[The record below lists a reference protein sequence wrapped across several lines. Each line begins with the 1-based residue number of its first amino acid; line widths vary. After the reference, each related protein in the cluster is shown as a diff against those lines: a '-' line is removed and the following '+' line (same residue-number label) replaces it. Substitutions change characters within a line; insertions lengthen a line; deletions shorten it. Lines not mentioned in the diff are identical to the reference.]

1 MTSALAIA
9 GVTRVLQDLLNEG
22 VVDHDVAAAVGA
34 AINVRALPPDRL
46 QTLVTDATPT
56 LNVFLYNLTPNTGWR
71 NSELPVRNPRGD
83 VIRPPLLA
91 LDLHYL
97 VTAFGFDDLQA
108 EILLGFAMR
117 TLHENPILT
126 RAQIT
131 RALNPPPPVSGG
143 LPAALEALDRSGL
156 ADQLEQVKIVE
167 EYLSIE
173 ETSRLWSAMQTQYR
187 PTIAYLVSVVL
198 IESEMP
204 SRIPRPVLRIGPD
217 NRGATVF
224 PFLLPPVPTVT
235 RLIAP
240 ARQPSVRLGD
250 TFVVQGRNLDGALVE
265 ARIAHAR
272 LADPLTL
279 APDPGNT
286 ATLASFTI
294 PDTPASRVTWAAG
307 PALLT
312 LRVQRHGEPAPRASN
327 AWPLMIAPAPDL
339 AGATVT
345 HAAGAVAVDLT
356 VRPQMRDGQEI
367 LLTVGDQTAPAD
379 ALGASQTAAAQFG
392 FGDMAAGSYLA
403 WLRVDGVD
411 SWFTLRDLP
420 PVGPDFLPRPPEFD
434 PAANLTVPA

>member
-1 MTSALAIA
+1 
-9 GVTRVLQDLLNEG
+9 VLQDLLNEG

-46 QTLVTDATPT
+46 QSVVTDATPT
-56 LNVFLYNLTPNTGWR
+56 LNVFLYNVTPNTGWR
-71 NSELPVRNPRGD
+71 NHELPVRNPRGD
-83 VIRPPLLA
+83 VVRPPLLA

-131 RALNPPPPVSGG
+131 RALSPAPPVSGG
-143 LPAALEALDRSGL
+143 LPATLEALDRSGL
-156 ADQLEQVKIVE
+156 ADQIEQVKIIE
-167 EYLSIE
+167 NYLSTE
-173 ETSRLWSAMQTQYR
+173 EMTRIWTAMQTQYR
-187 PTIAYLVSVVL
+187 PTTAYLVSVVL
-198 IESEMP
+198 IESELP

-217 NRGATVF
+217 SRGATVF
-224 PFLLPPVPTVT
+224 PFLLPPVPTIT
-235 RLIAP
+235 RLIPP

-250 TFVVQGRNLDGALVE
+250 TFVVEGRNLIGSSVE

-279 APDPGNT
+279 APDAGNT

-294 PDTPASRVTWAAG
+294 PDTPASRVAWAAG

-312 LRVQRHGEPAPRASN
+312 LRVQRPGEPEPRESN
-327 AWPLMIAPAPDL
+327 AWPVMIAPTPDL

-345 HAAGAVAVDLT
+345 HAAGAVGVDLT
-356 VRPQMRDGQEI
+356 VRPELREGQEI

-379 ALGASQTAAAQFG
+379 PLGAGQSATAHFDFA
-392 FGDMAAGSYLA
+392 DMAVGGYLA
-403 WLRVDGVD
+403 WLRLDGVD

-420 PVGPDFLPRPPEFD
+420 PVGPDFQPRPPEFD
-434 PAANLTVPA
+434 PAATVTVPA

>member
-1 MTSALAIA
+1 MTSALALA

-46 QTLVTDATPT
+46 QAVVTDATPT
-56 LNVFLYNLTPNTGWR
+56 LNVFLYNVTPNTGWR
-71 NSELPVRNPRGD
+71 NHELPVRNPRGE
-83 VIRPPLLA
+83 VVRPPLLA

-97 VTAFGFDDLQA
+97 VTAFGYDDLQA

-131 RALNPPPPVSGG
+131 RALRPAPSVSGG
-143 LPAALEALDRSGL
+143 LPPALEALDGSGL
-156 ADQLEQVKIVE
+156 SEQVEQVKIIEDYLTTE
-167 EYLSIE
+167 EV
-173 ETSRLWSAMQTQYR
+173 SRIWTAMQTQYR
-187 PTIAYLVSVVL
+187 PTTAYLVSVVL
-198 IESEMP
+198 IESELP
-204 SRIPRPVLRIGPD
+204 GRIARPVLRIGRD
-217 NRGATVF
+217 NRGAAVF
-224 PFLLPPVPTVT
+224 PAMLAPLPAIT
-235 RLIAP
+235 RLITP
-240 ARQPSVRLGD
+240 ERQPSVRLGD
-250 TFVVQGRNLDGALVE
+250 SFVVEGRNLMGTLVE

-286 ATLASFTI
+286 STLASFTI
-294 PDTPASRVTWAAG
+294 PDTPASREVWAAG

-312 LRVQRHGEPAPRASN
+312 LRVQRPGEPERDSN
-327 AWPLMIAPAPDL
+327 AWPLMIAPTPDL

-345 HAAGAVAVDLT
+345 HAAGDVSVDLT
-356 VRPQMRDGQEI
+356 VRPQLREGQEI
-367 LLTVGDQTAPAD
+367 LLTVG
-379 ALGASQTAAAQFG
+379 SQTAAADPLGASQAADAHFG
-392 FGDMAAGSYLA
+392 FADMAAGSYLA

-434 PAANLTVPA
+434 PAASVTVPA